1 LIAQPGKGAMN
12 RAHAGLAVLQCKPT
26 EARENAMAEKRW
38 TKRPDNSTWGDY
50 GPDDQLG
57 RLNELTP
64 AKVKQGIAEVK
75 EGKTF
80 CLSMPLDYPGGNV
93 LNPRRHPPQI
103 RPTRRGDKP
112 NWLYR
117 TEWEQPGM
125 TDVINDDAV
134 VLHLQYSTQWDSLA
148 HVGALF
154 DATGKGKAEPTF
166 YNGYRG
172 GVDIVGPSDAKD
184 AGAVPGTM
192 VEAKGTSSARA
203 LCVENMAVKC
213 LQGRAVMIDLF
224 AHYGR
229 KRHAVGYADLMR
241 IMAADGI
248 KVEAGDFVC
257 LRTGFDEVILEGN
270 KNPDR
275 EVLETSCTG
284 LDGNDKRLQQWIT
297 ESKLVALIS
306 DNYAVEIHNK
316 PLEPG
321 QCALLP
327 LHQHCLF
334 KTGVNLGEIWRLSE
348 LADWLRKNNRSRFL
362 LTAPP
367 LRLPGAVGSP
377 STPVATV

>member
-1 LIAQPGKGAMN
+1 
-12 RAHAGLAVLQCKPT
+12 
-26 EARENAMAEKRW
+26 MAENKRW
-38 TKRPDNSTWGDY
+38 KTRPENSTWGDY

-57 RLNELTP
+57 RMNELTP
-64 AKVKQGIAEVK
+64 EKVKQGIAEVK

-80 CLSMPLDYPGGNV
+80 CLSMPLDYPGGAI

-103 RPTRRGDKP
+103 RPSLRNDRP
-112 NWLYR
+112 NFMYR
-117 TEWEQPGM
+117 AEWDSPGM
-125 TDVINDDAV
+125 TDVINDDMV
-134 VLHLQYSTQWDSLA
+134 LLHLQYSTQWDTLA

-154 DATGKGKAEPTF
+154 DADGSGTAKPTF

-172 GVDIVGPSDAKD
+172 GVDIVGPSEVKD
-184 AGAVPGTM
+184 AGAIPGTF
-192 VEAKGTSSARA
+192 VEAKGTSSANA
-203 LCVENMAVKC
+203 LGVENMAEKC

-229 KRHAVGYADLMR
+229 KRHAVGYDDLMR

-248 KVEAGDFVC
+248 KVEPGDFVC
-257 LRTGFDEVILEGN
+257 LRTGFDDLILEM
-270 KNPDR
+270 KKKPDAHT
-275 EVLETSCTG
+275 LETSCTG
-284 LDGNDKRLQQWIT
+284 LDGSDERLQRWVT

-306 DNYAVEIHNK
+306 DNYAVEIHNA
-316 PLEPG
+316 PLKPG
-321 QCALLP
+321 QCAMLP

-362 LTAPP
+362 MTAPP

-377 STPVATV
+377 ATPVATV

>member
-1 LIAQPGKGAMN
+1 
-12 RAHAGLAVLQCKPT
+12 
-26 EARENAMAEKRW
+26 MAENKRW
-38 TKRPDNSTWGDY
+38 KRRPENSTWGDY

-57 RLNELTP
+57 RMNELTQE
-64 AKVKQGIAEVK
+64 KVKQGIAEVK

-80 CLSMPLDYPGGNV
+80 CLSMPLDYPGGAV
-93 LNPRRHPPQI
+93 LNPRRHPPQL
-103 RPTRRGDKP
+103 RPSVRGEKP

-117 TEWEQPGM
+117 TEWENPGM

-134 VLHLQYSTQWDSLA
+134 IMHLQYSTQWDTLA

-154 DATGKGKAEPTF
+154 DADGDGKPEPVF

-172 GVDIVGPSDAKD
+172 GIDLVGPTDAKE
-184 AGAVPGTM
+184 AGAIPGTF
-192 VEAKGTSSARA
+192 VEAKGTSKAKA
-203 LCVENMAVKC
+203 LGVENMAVKC

-229 KRHAVGYADLMR
+229 KRHAVGYDDLMR

-257 LRTGFDEVILEGN
+257 LRTGFDDVIFEG
-270 KNPDR
+270 KQKPDKHT
-275 EVLETSCTG
+275 LETSCTG
-284 LDGNDKRLQQWIT
+284 LDGNDARLQRWVT

-306 DNYAVEIHNK
+306 DNYAVEVHNK
-316 PLEPG
+316 ELEPG
-321 QCALLP
+321 QCAMLP

-334 KTGVNLGEIWRLSE
+334 KTGVNLGELFRLSE
-348 LADWLRKNNRSRFL
+348 LADWLRANNRSRFL
-362 LTAPP
+362 FTGPP

-377 STPVATV
+377 ATPVATV